1 MGTSR
6 WKLVAA
12 FLLMG
17 TFGGGR
23 IVLAGPD
30 KQLVVLSAAVNRPAE
45 TLTLKGQNFGSTA
58 PAVYCESMP
67 MTVIS
72 ASDTQLVVMFPA
84 AIPDGTYLVTV
95 ARGNGKPDVGVFYAT
110 AQTIVTVEGHDGPT
124 GVTGSR
130 GEMGPQGP
138 PGPAGPVGPAGPAGP
153 AGVAGPTGDLGP
165 VGPQGPGGAT
175 GPQGPKGDAGAQG
188 IQGAAGPAGP
198 GGPAGNPGPQ
208 GPAGPQGASGAIG
221 PMGPGGPI
229 GPPGPMGLPGPSGV
243 SGYEYIVVPNTPFNA
258 NPAVVLAPQSA
269 NCSAGRMPLGGGFEL
284 VGSGQQLTVLA
295 SEPFTGSTSGW
306 RVAVRNNTAMT
317 LMSAQV
323 RVYVTCAVMQ

>member
-1 MGTSR
+1 MRTSR

-12 FLLMG
+12 FLLMQ

-30 KQLVVLSAAVNRPAE
+30 KPLVVLSAAVNRSAE

-84 AIPDGTYLVTV
+84 AMPDGTYLVTV

-110 AQTIVTVEGHDGPT
+110 AQTIATVEGHDGAT

-138 PGPAGPVGPAGPAGP
+138 PGPGRAGG
-153 AGVAGPTGDLGP
+153 TS
-165 VGPQGPGGAT
+165 
-175 GPQGPKGDAGAQG
+175 
-188 IQGAAGPAGP
+188 
-198 GGPAGNPGPQ
+198 
-208 GPAGPQGASGAIG
+208 GASG
-221 PMGPGGPI
+221 
-229 GPPGPMGLPGPSGV
+229 
-243 SGYEYIVVPNTPFNA
+243 
-258 NPAVVLAPQSA
+258 
-269 NCSAGRMPLGGGFEL
+269 
-284 VGSGQQLTVLA
+284 
-295 SEPFTGSTSGW
+295 TSRGC
-306 RVAVRNNTAMT
+306 R
-317 LMSAQV
+317 SKG
-323 RVYVTCAVMQ
+323 